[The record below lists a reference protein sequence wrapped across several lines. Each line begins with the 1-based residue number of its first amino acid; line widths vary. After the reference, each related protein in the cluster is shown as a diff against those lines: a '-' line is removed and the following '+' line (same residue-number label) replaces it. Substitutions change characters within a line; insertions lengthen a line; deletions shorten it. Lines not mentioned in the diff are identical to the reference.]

1 MTAGKNDFGIIGV
14 VADNVRALRKAAE
27 LSQEE
32 LAHEA
37 GVDRTYI
44 SQVERRQ
51 RNVTIVVLAKIAKA
65 LNVTPDR
72 LLVVPSSRRRGP

>member
-1 MTAGKNDFGIIGV
+1 MTAGKNDLGIIGV

-65 LNVTPDR
+65 LNVTPDK
-72 LLVVPSSRRRGP
+72 LLLVPSSRRKGP